1 MPVMFDAGSGRLRL
15 DTDSFGALSD
25 WVSGREPAA
34 AALAPLRDAGVI
46 VRGRPHD
53 LLMPG
58 LIAVGEPLCTVEISI
73 EDADHHVESGRGW
86 VSDDAAALLLDLPGG
101 LHEFVT
107 VHPSFLPAALARVVR
122 LGPRPRVA
130 NVPLQVRNALLD
142 RLLSPDESVR
152 STAVEELVAEIPAA
166 ERELTTAAAQA
177 LGSGLRHRWRVR
189 IEWTSPDGSPG
200 GRGVR
205 VLDTE
210 AGLWLTEPAVGVSVA
225 WPTTPSAVWRTLI
238 SLLPRET
245 DLPS

>member
-1 MPVMFDAGSGRLRL
+1 MPVMFDAASGRLRL
-15 DTDSFGALSD
+15 DADSFGTLSD

-34 AALAPLRDAGVI
+34 AALAPLREAGVI

-58 LIAVGEPLCTVEISI
+58 LIAVGEPLCTVDISI
-73 EDADHHVESGRGW
+73 EDADRNVESGRGW
-86 VSDDAAALLLDLPGG
+86 VSDDAAALLLELPGE

-107 VHPSFLPAALARVVR
+107 VHPSFLPAALARIVR

-130 NVPLQVRNALLD
+130 TMPLQVRNALLD
-142 RLLSPDESVR
+142 ELLSPDESVR
-152 STAVEELVAEIPAA
+152 SAAVEALIAEVPAA
-166 ERELTTAAAQA
+166 ERELTVEAARA

-189 IEWTSPDGSPG
+189 MEWTAPDGSPG

-210 AGLWLTEPAVGVSVA
+210 SGLWLTEPTVGVSVV
-225 WPTTPSAVWRTLI
+225 WPSSPSAVWRTLI
-238 SLLPRET
+238 SLLPGEA
-245 DLPS
+245 DIPS